1 MGQGLGS
8 RAPSVHR
15 RVQEFL
21 LHPKSWHSVGLG
33 LHRDYTTGLYGV
45 LYRGYIGILEKK
57 METTML
63 LIRIPG

>member
-8 RAPSVHR
+8 LAPSVHR

-33 LHRDYTTGLYGV
+33 LHIGIILQGYMGY
-45 LYRGYIGILEKK
+45 YIGVI
-57 METTML
+57 
-63 LIRIPG
+63 